1 MKFHDSIQMY
11 PSPCQMQIIK
21 RHFPMV
27 NKNDCAI
34 KYEGGSHFDDG
45 RDFDGWFCV
54 HIYKKGRYL
63 WKGGKFKKQ

>member
-1 MKFHDSIQMY
+1 
-11 PSPCQMQIIK
+11 
-21 RHFPMV
+21 MV

-34 KYEGGSHFDDG
+34 KYEGGSHFDNG